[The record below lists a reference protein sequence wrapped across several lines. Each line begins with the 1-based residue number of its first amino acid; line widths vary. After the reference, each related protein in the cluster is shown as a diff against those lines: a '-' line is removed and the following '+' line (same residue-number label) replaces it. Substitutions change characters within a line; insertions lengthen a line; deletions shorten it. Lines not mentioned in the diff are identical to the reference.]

1 MKKEYQK
8 PTMKVYEVK
17 MSQIICQSGGGEEPT
32 RKRAKDWDGEFG
44 YIPGLTTEEH
54 LA

>member
-1 MKKEYQK
+1 MKKVYQK

-17 MSQIICQSGGGEEPT
+17 MSQIICQSGEQRNAPRRHGGEM
-32 RKRAKDWDGEFG
+32 G
-44 YIPGLTTEEH
+44 YIPGLTDDEKL

>member
-1 MKKEYQK
+1 MKKVYQK

-17 MSQIICQSGGGEEPT
+17 MSQIICQSGGEPS
-32 RKRAKDWDGEFG
+32 RRSPKHHGDEFG
-44 YIPGLTTEEH
+44 YIPGLTDDTH